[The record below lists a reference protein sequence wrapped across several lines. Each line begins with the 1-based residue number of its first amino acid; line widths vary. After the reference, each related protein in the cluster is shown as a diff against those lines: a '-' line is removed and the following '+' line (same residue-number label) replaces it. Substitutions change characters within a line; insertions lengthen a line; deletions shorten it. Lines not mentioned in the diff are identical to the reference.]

1 MFQIDLD
8 EVRKAAGYS
17 ANKALRRALR
27 YAPATN
33 TKTSQ

>member
-33 TKTSQ
+33 MKTSQ